1 MLLRIIK
8 TTWLLTFFTI
18 ITVYYF
24 IVMGFDRLRFVLRGK
39 PYSTDAAHTVAAK
52 WGRALLRG
60 IPGWDVDI
68 QGEDNLPKEKT
79 PFVIVAN
86 HESGTDILAIYFL
99 GIQFRWLSK
108 HSVFDV
114 PMVGSAMRAA
124 GYVPVVRGDKSSH
137 AKALRMS
144 ETILKEGTPML
155 YFPEGTRSTSGRPK
169 EFKTGAFRLAQKCGL
184 PVLPIVLHGSG
195 KLLKKKTIC
204 PNSATIKISILP
216 FMTSLPDES
225 PSEFTHRVRE
235 KMLICH
241 DQISMNGKDNSKPQS
256 SSEELLN
263 SV

>member
-1 MLLRIIK
+1 M
-8 TTWLLTFFTI
+8 

-24 IVMGFDRLRFVLRGK
+24 IVMGFERLWFFLRRK
-39 PYSTDAAHTVAAK
+39 PYSNDAAHHVAAR

-60 IPGWDVDI
+60 IPGWDVEI
-68 QGEDNLPKEKT
+68 QGEENLPAEKT

-108 HSVFDV
+108 HTVFDI

-124 GYVPVVRGDKSSH
+124 GYVPIVRGDKSSH
-137 AKALRMS
+137 AKALKMS
-144 ETILKEGTPML
+144 EDILKAGTPML

-216 FMTSLPDES
+216 FISPLPEES
-225 PSEFTHRVRE
+225 PSEFAQRVRE

-241 DQISMNGKDNSKPQS
+241 DEISMNGKHSNPQS
-256 SSEELLN
+256 SSEELFN
-263 SV
+263 SI

>member
-1 MLLRIIK
+1 MFMRFIK
-8 TTWLLTFFTI
+8 TSWLLTFFAL

-24 IVMGFDRLRFVLRGK
+24 IVMGFDRLRFLLKGEA
-39 PYSTDAAHTVAAK
+39 YSNDAAHSVAAK
-52 WGRALLRG
+52 WGRALLKG
-60 IPGWDVDI
+60 IPGWGVEI
-68 QGEDNLPKEKT
+68 QGEENLPAEKT

-108 HSVFDV
+108 HTVFDV
-114 PMVGSAMRAA
+114 PLVGSAMRAA
-124 GYVPVVRGDKSSH
+124 GYVPIVRGDKSSH

-144 ETILKEGTPML
+144 ESILRDGTPML

-216 FMTSLPDES
+216 FMNSIPDES
-225 PSEFTHRVRE
+225 PSEFAQRVRE

-241 DQISMNGKDNSKPQS
+241 DQITMNEKNRSKPQG

-263 SV
+263 SI